1 MSDLEDLLLFHI
13 RVSGL
18 PEPVREY
25 AFLPGRKFRA
35 DLAYVKDKL
44 LIEVQG
50 GIFAKSAHNTGQG
63 LERDYTKYNLANLSG
78 WRVLQFSRSMI
89 EDGSAVEFIKKCL
102 NQREENE

>member
-1 MSDLEDLLLFHI
+1 MSSELEDLLMFHI
-13 RVSGL
+13 KVAGL

-25 AFLPGRKFRA
+25 TFLPGRKFRA
-35 DLAYVKDKL
+35 DLAYVEKKI

-50 GIFAKSAHNTGQG
+50 GIYTKSAHNTGMG

-89 EDGSAVEFIKKCL
+89 EDGSAVEMIKKCL
-102 NQREENE
+102 FEEEEN